1 MFAHHIGLLY
11 DGRTCENRQENRM
24 NDVEIIVVGG
34 GAAGLSAAGALVRQG
49 RAPLVIERAHH
60 IGAVW
65 EARYDRLHLHT
76 VFSSLAH
83 YALPKTAPRY
93 PSKDDYA
100 SYLRDYARHF
110 GLGVVAGCTVRQV
123 RPASPP
129 DQGWVV
135 VSDCGVWRCRV
146 VVLAVGQYGVPVVP
160 DWTGRAGYGGVFIHS
175 SAYRNPQ
182 SFVGCR
188 VVVVGAGNSGAEIAT
203 DLAAGGAAWVGISI
217 RSPPPVVPRDPF
229 GMPVQRT
236 GILMS
241 MVPPALADRL
251 ARLVA
256 RLTLGDLTRYGLAP
270 AAWAPYRDRRVP
282 LIDVGFVAA
291 LKRGDVQIRP
301 AVIGLTDTG
310 VYYQDGRAEVCDAII
325 AATGFRSPLP
335 GLLDAP
341 GALDDAG
348 EPRFRSGAPTNY
360 PGLYFIG
367 YTHSLRGHLFEAN
380 RDSRR
385 LAREITTYLR
395 QPRTASA
402 TPR

>member
-1 MFAHHIGLLY
+1 MMERHAADH
-11 DGRTCENRQENRM
+11 QEDQM
-24 NDVEIIVVGG
+24 NDVDIIIVGG
-34 GAAGLSAAGALVRQG
+34 GAAGLSAAGALVRHG
-49 RAPLVIERAHH
+49 LAPLVIERAHH

-76 VFSSLAH
+76 IYSSLAH
-83 YALPKTAPRY
+83 YALPQTAPRY
-93 PSKDDYA
+93 PSKDEYA

-110 GLGVVAGCTVRQV
+110 GLRIVAGCAVRQV
-123 RPASPP
+123 RPACPP
-129 DQGWVV
+129 DQGWIVA
-135 VSDCGVWRCRV
+135 SDCGVWRCRV
-146 VVLAVGQYGVPVVP
+146 VVLAVGQYGAPVVP
-160 DWTGRAGYGGVFIHS
+160 DWPGRARYAGVLVHS
-175 SAYRNPQ
+175 NAYRNPQ
-182 SFVGCR
+182 PFVGQR
-188 VVVVGAGNSGAEIAT
+188 VLVVGAGNSGAEIAA

-217 RSPPPVVPRDPF
+217 RTPPPVVPRDPF

-241 MVPPALADRL
+241 MLPHALADRL

-256 RLTLGDLTRYGLAP
+256 RLTLGDLTRYGLAR
-270 AAWAPYRDRRVP
+270 AGWSPYRARRVP

-291 LKRGDVQIRP
+291 LKRGDVHIRS
-301 AVIGLTDTG
+301 AVTGLTDTG
-310 VYYQDGRAEVCDAII
+310 VYYQDGSAEDCDAII

-335 GLLDAP
+335 EVLEAP

-348 EPRFRSGAPTNY
+348 EPRFASGAPTNY

-385 LAREITTYLR
+385 LAREITSYLR
-395 QPRTASA
+395 QPRTAIA
-402 TPR
+402 AQR